1 MCLLSFYEWKWYLN
15 GISMSDFMSMV
26 SKTGKYL
33 FPTLVSNEYKNK
45 IYWSVH
51 ENIYEKGKIVFMKI

>member
-1 MCLLSFYEWKWYLN
+1 
-15 GISMSDFMSMV
+15 MSDFMSMV